1 MASTFKILQAGKSL
15 PMNNILPKKE
25 GDEGSNCNQYDLRFE
40 HPTNADISV
49 LIMYVDCNNPGR
61 HVSKTVIVQKGQT
74 NIWGLRTTGDWWC
87 HCTPTTDGIY
97 QYPD

>member
-25 GDEGSNCNQYDLRFE
+25 GDEGSNCNQYDLIFE

-49 LIMYVDCNNPGR
+49 LIMYVD
-61 HVSKTVIVQKGQT
+61 
-74 NIWGLRTTGDWWC
+74 
-87 HCTPTTDGIY
+87 
-97 QYPD
+97 

>member
-1 MASTFKILQAGKSL
+1 
-15 PMNNILPKKE
+15 
-25 GDEGSNCNQYDLRFE
+25 
-40 HPTNADISV
+40 
-49 LIMYVDCNNPGR
+49 MYVDCNNPGR

>member
-40 HPTNADISV
+40 HPTN
-49 LIMYVDCNNPGR
+49 
-61 HVSKTVIVQKGQT
+61 TVIVQKGQT
-74 NIWGLRTTGDWWC
+74 NIWGFRTTGDWWC